1 MKSVAFHNLGCKVN
15 SYEIDVMQQ
24 MLQEKGYEIVPF
36 EQAADIYIVNTCT
49 VTNMADRK
57 SRQMLHRAKQRNPQ
71 AVVVA
76 VGCYVQT
83 GKEAVEQDECIDLA
97 VGNNRK
103 KDLVAILE
111 EFLAQRELE
120 EKSAENVNCEVAEG
134 QAHFVGLD
142 KTLNDTTVIDINNT
156 YEYEEMT
163 LKQTAEHTRAYIKIQ
178 DGCNQF
184 CSYCV
189 IPYARGRVRSRKAE
203 DILAEIEGIVA
214 AGYREIVLT
223 GIHISSY
230 GIDFEEEAWKQ
241 GKCVEKHRGQGGG
254 TAANASV
261 GSEHPGKEQAGE
273 AVADTQ
279 GTERKP
285 LDYSGSSKLIDLIER
300 IHQIQGLD
308 RIRIGSLEPRIVT
321 AEGARRLAALPKL
334 CPHFHL
340 SLQSGCD
347 ETLKRMNRHYTAG
360 EYLQS
365 VEYLRRE
372 FEEPAITTDVIVGFP
387 GETEEE
393 FEKTRE
399 FLDKISFFEMHI
411 FKYSKRAGTRAAVM
425 PNQVPDQIKT
435 VRSNVL
441 LAMEREQSV
450 AFRSRY
456 IGREAEIL
464 VEEKKAIGGKEYWIG
479 HTVDYVKVA
488 VPADEA
494 AQLESNVLVKVKAER
509 FLNDEVLVGV
519 TVHGS
524 SI

>member
-24 MLQEKGYEIVPF
+24 MLREKGYEIVPF

-103 KDLVAILE
+103 KDLVPILE
-111 EFLAQRELE
+111 AFLAQREVPAVE
-120 EKSAENVNCEVAEG
+120 NGACEGAEVQQ
-134 QAHFVGLD
+134 QAVGLD
-142 KTLNDTTVIDINNT
+142 KTLNDTTVIDINST

-241 GKCVEKHRGQGGG
+241 GKCVEKYRGQRDALSMSG
-254 TAANASV
+254 
-261 GSEHPGKEQAGE
+261 EAGE
-273 AVADTQ
+273 AVATEAV
-279 GTERKP
+279 GTERMP

-321 AEGARRLAALPKL
+321 EEGARRLAALPKL

-393 FEKTRE
+393 FAKTKE

-435 VRSNVL
+435 ARSNEL

-450 AFRSRY
+450 AFRRRY
-456 IGREAEIL
+456 IGRKAEIL
-464 VEEKKAIGGKEYWIG
+464 VEEKKNIDGRVYWIG

-488 VPADEA
+488 VPAEGEGA
-494 AQLESNVLVKVKAER
+494 ALLESNELVNVKVEQ

-519 TVHGS
+519 LN
-524 SI
+524 